1 MNEYEEAI
9 QASLSLENGKKENYR
24 ICIWDTFETIFGQ
37 INLSKLPFPLLENG
51 NNHNIYISLSREWND
66 IKCLV

>member
-9 QASLSLENGKKENYR
+9 QGSLSLENGKKENHR

-51 NNHNIYISLSREWND
+51 DNHNIYISLSREWND
-66 IKCLV
+66 IKCSV